1 MLENKNSSTAQSSL
15 GRQETTAVH
24 RSITLLG
31 ASSALFVLG
40 FALLAINLFSL
51 EDQLIE
57 SIALHDAKSYTGALT
72 EFRTLYTAEVVERV
86 RAHGIDVTHDYRE
99 REATIPLPA
108 TLSILLGNRLD
119 EETETTVRLYS
130 DYPFP
135 RRASV
140 GGPRDEFERHALI
153 ALNTQPEE
161 PYFRFEDHEDGIVLR
176 YAIADRMRRGCV
188 DCHNSH
194 PQSPKTDWKKGDVR
208 GVLSIVKPLGVS
220 TMGVRHSLR
229 LSVAIM
235 LILGIVAIIV
245 LGIASVRHRR
255 DAMLAEELAGQTE
268 RTNLALAR
276 QIKERDRVES
286 ERTHLEKQV
295 HQMQKLEQIGL
306 LAGGIA
312 HDFNNLLQSLLG
324 SVELA
329 MAKIPENKDAL
340 KDLKNSIDVASRA
353 SDLTNQLLIYAGRTP
368 IIKHPL
374 NISNLIDD
382 MRTLLKTVTRGTSV
396 IEFELDFQHTIVEA
410 DPTQIRQI
418 VLNLVTNAVD
428 ANADTS
434 GHIVVRTRLQTLSA
448 ADLKTMIPG
457 GEHREPGNYVVLEVQ
472 DNGIGIKPELL
483 PVMFEP
489 FFSTKQAGRGL
500 GLALIHGIVGNH
512 GGAMQLETTVNEGS
526 LFRVYL
532 PQSTERVEASES
544 TSSEQMQFSSSLSV
558 LVVDDEEGIRTTVED
573 YLRLRG
579 FRAES
584 VKNGETAIATV
595 QRTSAPFD
603 VIILDMRMPGLSGLE
618 TYFAIRQLDQ
628 KVRFIL
634 VSGDLPGSDVQAV
647 IRKGSV
653 HFLHKPF
660 TFNTLMALMQEGKT
674 ST

>member
-1 MLENKNSSTAQSSL
+1 MLEKKNSSTAQSSL
-15 GRQETTAVH
+15 GQQGTRAVH

-31 ASSALFVLG
+31 ATLALFVLG
-40 FALLAINLFSL
+40 FALLAINLISL
-51 EDQLIE
+51 ESQLVE
-57 SIALHDAKSYTGALT
+57 SIALNDAKSYTGALT

-135 RRASV
+135 RRATD
-140 GGPRDEFERHALI
+140 GGVRDDFEQQALI
-153 ALNTQPEE
+153 ALNAHPEV
-161 PYFRFEDHEDGIVLR
+161 PYYRFENQGEGIVLR
-176 YAIADRMRRGCV
+176 YAIADRMRAGCV

-194 PQSPKTDWKKGDVR
+194 PQSPKTDWKEGDVR
-208 GVLSIVKPLGVS
+208 GVLSIVKPLAVS

-229 LSVAIM
+229 ISVAIM
-235 LILGIVAIIV
+235 LGLGIIAIIV

-255 DAMLAEELAGQTE
+255 DALLAVNLAEQTKQ
-268 RTNLALAR
+268 TNLALAR
-276 QIKERDRVES
+276 QIQERDRVES
-286 ERTHLEKQV
+286 ERMQLEKQI

-340 KDLKNSIDVASRA
+340 KDLKYSIDVASRA
-353 SDLTNQLLIYAGRTP
+353 SDLTNQLLIYAGRAP

-382 MRTLLKTVTRGTSV
+382 MRTLLKTVTRGTSI
-396 IEFELDFQHTIVEA
+396 IELELDFQSTIIEA

-418 VLNLVTNAVD
+418 VLNLVTNSVD
-428 ANADTS
+428 ANMDTD
-434 GHIVVRTRLQTLSA
+434 GHILVRTRLQTLGA
-448 ADLKTMIPG
+448 ADLKTMISD
-457 GEHREPGNYVVLEVQ
+457 EKHREPGKYVVLEVQ
-472 DNGIGIKPELL
+472 DNGTGIKPDLL
-483 PVMFEP
+483 PVIFEP

-500 GLALIHGIVGNH
+500 GLALIHGIVINH
-512 GGAMQLETTVNEGS
+512 GGVLQLETTVNEGS
-526 LFRVYL
+526 IFRLYL
-532 PQSTERVEASES
+532 PQSTQQVVPLKS
-544 TSSEQMQFSSSLSV
+544 TSIAQTPVSSSLSV
-558 LVVDDEEGIRTTVED
+558 LVVDDEEGIRNTVED

-579 FRAES
+579 FEATSVES
-584 VKNGETAIATV
+584 GETAIAAV
-595 QRTSAPFD
+595 QGATTPFD

-618 TYFAIRQLDQ
+618 TYFSIRQLDQ

-647 IRKGSV
+647 ILKGTV
-653 HFLHKPF
+653 DFLPKPF
-660 TFNTLMALMQEGKT
+660 TFHALMSLIQEGKT